1 MGEVLVV
8 YRIMP
13 ESVETNLDEIIEK
26 LKEINGFK
34 DCEKEPIAFGLVAIK
49 ASFVVADEEG
59 GTEEIEKKIKNIE
72 GIGEIDV
79 IDIKRLFEV
88 E

>member
-1 MGEVLVV
+1 MGKVLVV

-13 ESVETNLDEIIEK
+13 ESVDVNLDEVIEK
-26 LKEINGFK
+26 LKEIDGFK
-34 DCEKEPIAFGLVAIK
+34 DYEKEPIAFGLVAIK
-49 ASFVVADEEG
+49 ASFIVADEKG
-59 GTEEIEKKIKNIE
+59 GSEEIEKRIKNIG

-79 IDIKRLFEV
+79 VDIKRLFEV

>member
-1 MGEVLVV
+1 MGKVLVV

-13 ESVETNLDEIIEK
+13 ESVETDLNGILEK
-26 LKEINGFK
+26 LREIDGFK
-34 DCEKEPIAFGLVAIK
+34 DYEKEPIAFGLVAIK
-49 ASFVVADEEG
+49 ASFVVGDEEG
-59 GTEEIEKKIKNIE
+59 GTEEIEKKLKDIS

-79 IDIKRLFEV
+79 VDIKRLFEV